1 MRAVSLRTCAYHVCL
16 WSTLGFVVLPLVI
29 VVWVS
34 FFANKIVGFPATGY
48 TLHWYGHAWAQ
59 DPFREGFVTSVQVGL
74 CATVIALLIG
84 VPAALALARATFPG
98 KGVINTMLLSPMLV
112 PGIVAGCAVYVYY
125 IQIEIF
131 TEWQVAATLPGLIA
145 AHTLLA
151 VPWVVRLVTAS
162 LQSVGS
168 GVEEAA
174 LNLGAT
180 PWTTF
185 RRVTLPLARPGLV
198 AGGLFSFIV
207 SFTDVEKSLFLV
219 GPGRT
224 TLPIGII
231 NYLEWNLDPTITAV
245 ATVQIVIIGIALVVS
260 NRYVKLSHVF

>member
-1 MRAVSLRTCAYHVCL
+1 MRLSLRTIAYHASL
-16 WSTLGFVVLPLVI
+16 WGTLGFVVLPLFI

-34 FFANKIVGFPATGY
+34 FFANKIVGFPPSGY
-48 TLHWYGHAWAQ
+48 TLHWYAHAWAQ
-59 DPFREGFVTSVQVGL
+59 SAFHEGFITSVQVGL
-74 CATVIALLIG
+74 TATAIALLIG
-84 VPAALALARATFPG
+84 VPAALAIARGNFPG
-98 KGVINTMLLSPMLV
+98 KGLINTLLLSPMLV

-125 IQIEIF
+125 IQIEMF
-131 TEWQVAATLPGLIA
+131 SDWQVAATLPGLIG

-162 LQSVGS
+162 LQSVGG

-219 GPGRT
+219 GPGKT
-224 TLPIGII
+224 TLPIAII

-260 NRYVKLSHVF
+260 NRYVKLSQVF

>member
-1 MRAVSLRTCAYHVCL
+1 MRTISLRTCAYHVCL
-16 WSTLGFVVLPLVI
+16 WSTLGFVAMPLVI

-34 FFANKIVGFPATGY
+34 FFANKIVGFPPTGY
-48 TLHWYGHAWAQ
+48 TLHWYTHGWAQ
-59 DPFREGFVTSVQVGL
+59 APFREGFVTSLQLGL
-74 CATVIALLIG
+74 SATVIALLIG
-84 VPAALALARATFPG
+84 VPAALALARANFPG
-98 KGVINTMLLSPMLV
+98 KALINTMLLSPMLV

-131 TEWQVAATLPGLIA
+131 SDWQVAATLPGLIG

-168 GVEEAA
+168 DVEEAA

-224 TLPIGII
+224 TLPIAII

-245 ATVQIVIIGIALVVS
+245 ATVQIVIIGIALVAS
-260 NRYVKLSHVF
+260 NRYVKLSQVF